1 MIAMHPAYEVHRHR
15 ENGEVFSIAVLGR
28 LPETEGLALAQ
39 QYAENLHLAC
49 PARFPRPTS
58 KMRRPEETQR
68 RDPASFGRS
77 SFRRAFKHE
86 QSLPMIDAAMM
97 RARPLMVLREALAS
111 VSTMRRVMAGLGFA
125 RRGVN
130 EVA

>member
-49 PARFPRPTS
+49 PARVPRPTA
-58 KMRRPEETQR
+58 KCAGRRRPSDVILR
-68 RDPASFGRS
+68 PPDGRPSGAPS
-77 SFRRAFKHE
+77 SMSSHS
-86 QSLPMIDAAMM
+86 Q
-97 RARPLMVLREALAS
+97 
-111 VSTMRRVMAGLGFA
+111 
-125 RRGVN
+125 
-130 EVA
+130 